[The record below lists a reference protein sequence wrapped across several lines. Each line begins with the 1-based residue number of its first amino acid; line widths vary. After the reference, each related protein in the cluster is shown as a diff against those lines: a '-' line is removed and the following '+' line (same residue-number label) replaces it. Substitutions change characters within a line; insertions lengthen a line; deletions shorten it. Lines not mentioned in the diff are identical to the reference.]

1 MANIKCVIWDL
12 DNTLWD
18 GICLEDPQV
27 RLKPGITDVLGE
39 ISRRGIVQS
48 IASKN
53 EPEALRFVE
62 KLGLADYFVYPHV
75 NWNPK
80 EENIRRIVEILNIG
94 LDAAAFVDDN
104 PFERE
109 SVAAMLPE
117 VRTYDAADYMKI
129 IDRPEMQLKYDTPE
143 ARSRGR
149 MYVDEAA
156 RQQQEKE
163 FEGRRET
170 FLLSLG
176 MKAFPCIAVESD
188 LGRIC
193 ELVTRTNQF
202 NSTGIRYS
210 DDEIRAFYKSDDHE
224 FHIVSLTDK
233 YGDYGRCGVALIR
246 KEPAVWNIEILLVSC
261 RVAGRGLGTAFLSY
275 LTGEARKSGCTHLR
289 AKYIK
294 TDRNRQI
301 GLLYKIVGFDK
312 DREMSDETASVFTYR
327 LDDGPA
333 PCPEWI
339 RLEPCADERQ
349 PDRGPD
355 AIKRPRGENGEQGN
369 S

>member
-18 GICLEDPQV
+18 GICLEDADV
-27 RLKPGITDVLGE
+27 RLKAGITKVLAE
-39 ISRRGIVQS
+39 IKNRGIVQS

-53 EPEALRFVE
+53 EPEALEFVE
-62 KLGLADYFVYPHV
+62 RLGLGGYFVYPHV
-75 NWNPK
+75 NWDPK

-94 LDAAAFVDDN
+94 LDSVAFVDDN

-117 VRTYDAADYMKI
+117 VRTYDAADYRKMLEY
-129 IDRPEMQLKYDTPE
+129 PEMQLKYDTPE
-143 ARSRGR
+143 ARSRGK
-149 MYVDEAA
+149 MYIDEAT
-156 RQQQEKE
+156 RQEQKKE
-163 FEGRRET
+163 FEGRRDV
-170 FLLSLG
+170 FLVSLG
-176 MKAFPCIAVESD
+176 MTAYPCIANRDD

-210 DDEIRAFYKSDDHE
+210 DEEIKTFYESDDHE
-224 FHIVSLTDK
+224 FYIVSLVDK

-246 KEPAVWNIEILLVSC
+246 TKPSVWNIEILLVSC

-275 LTGEARKSGCTHLR
+275 ITGQARKAGCTELR

-301 GLLYKIVGFDK
+301 GLLYKIVGFNKDK
-312 DREMSDETASVFTYR
+312 GLSDKNASVFTYR
-327 LDDGPA
+327 LEDGPA

-339 RLEPCADERQ
+339 RLEGR
-349 PDRGPD
+349 PD
-355 AIKRPRGENGEQGN
+355 A

>member
-18 GICLEDPQV
+18 GICLEDPDV
-27 RLKPGITDVLGE
+27 ALKPGITDVLSE
-39 ISRRGIVQS
+39 IQARGIVQS

-53 EPEALRFVE
+53 EPEALEFVE
-62 KLGLADYFVYPHV
+62 KLGLKDYFVYPHV
-75 NWNPK
+75 NWDPK

-94 LDAAAFVDDN
+94 LDAVAFIDDN

-109 SVAAMLPE
+109 SVSAMLPE

-129 IDRPEMQLKYDTPE
+129 LDFPEMQLKYDTPE
-143 ARSRGR
+143 ARARGK
-149 MYVDEAA
+149 MYVDEAM
-156 RQQQEKE
+156 RQEQIQEY
-163 FEGRRET
+163 EGRREA

-176 MKAFPCIAVESD
+176 MTAYPGIATKSD

-210 DDEIRAFYKSDDHE
+210 DEEIEAFFNSDEHE
-224 FHIVSLTDK
+224 FHIVSLVDK

-246 KEPAVWNIEILLVSC
+246 KEPEAWNIEILLVSC

-275 LTGEARKSGCTHLR
+275 LTREARKAGCAYLR
-289 AKYIK
+289 ATYIK

-301 GLLYKIVGFDK
+301 GLLYKIIGFDK
-312 DREMSDETASVFTYR
+312 DKSLSNEKASVFTYR

-339 RLEPCADERQ
+339 RLET
-349 PDRGPD
+349 D
-355 AIKRPRGENGEQGN
+355 AGEH
-369 S
+369 

>member
-18 GICLEDPQV
+18 GICLEDADV
-27 RLKPGITDVLGE
+27 RLKPGIVNLLAE
-39 ISRRGIVQS
+39 IKKRGIVQS

-53 EPEALRFVE
+53 EPEALEFVE
-62 KLGLADYFVYPHV
+62 KLGLKDYFVYPHV
-75 NWNPK
+75 NWVPK

-94 LDAAAFVDDN
+94 LDAVAFIDDN

-117 VRTYDAADYMKI
+117 VRTYDAADYKKI
-129 IDRPEMQLKYDTPE
+129 LDYPEMQLKYDTPE
-143 ARSRGR
+143 ARARGK

-156 RQQQEKE
+156 RQEQEKE
-163 FEGRRET
+163 FEGRKEA
-170 FLLSLG
+170 FFLSLG
-176 MKAFPCIAVESD
+176 MKAFPCAAAEDD

-210 DDEIRAFYKSDDHE
+210 DDEIRAFYESADHE
-224 FHIVSLTDK
+224 FHIVSLIDK
-233 YGDYGRCGVALIR
+233 YGDYGRCGVALIH
-246 KEPAVWNIEILLVSC
+246 KEPSAWNIELLLVSC

-275 LTGEARKSGCTHLR
+275 LSEEARKRGCTYLR

-301 GLLYKIVGFDK
+301 GLLYKIIGFDK
-312 DREMSDETASVFTYR
+312 DKKLSDEKASVFTYR
-327 LDDGPA
+327 LDDGAA

-339 RLEPCADERQ
+339 HLEPCAD
-349 PDRGPD
+349 
-355 AIKRPRGENGEQGN
+355 KR
-369 S
+369 